1 MAQENEKTNKFHKEP
16 MLTSA
21 FVVISLIPLQVSPSG
36 NSVIPLNTPLAVAAF
51 VDAAK
56 ILGLPKFR
64 LRDSNGNPYFSDK
77 VLLQEPLA
85 TVHDQAGIFFTSE
98 VSKRKAYIRNY
109 VRR

>member
-1 MAQENEKTNKFHKEP
+1 

-21 FVVISLIPLQVSPSG
+21 FVVFSLIPLQVSPTG
-36 NSVIPLNTPLAVAAF
+36 NSTIPLSTPLAVAAF

-64 LRDSNGNPYFSDK
+64 LRDGNGNPYLPDK
-77 VLLQEPLA
+77 TLLQEPLA
-85 TVHDQAGIFFTSE
+85 IVHDSAGIIFTGE
-98 VSKRKAYIRNY
+98 VNKRKAYIRSY

>member
-1 MAQENEKTNKFHKEP
+1 

-21 FVVISLIPLQVSPSG
+21 LVVFSLIPLQVSPSG
-36 NSVIPLNTPLAVAAF
+36 NSAIPLNTPLAVAAF

-64 LRDSNGNPYFSDK
+64 LRDSSGNPYLPDK
-77 VLLQEPLA
+77 ALMQEPLA
-85 TVHDQAGIFFTSE
+85 TVHDQAGVIFTSE
-98 VSKRKAYIRNY
+98 VNKRKAYIRNY